1 MRLKR
6 CPNPRRLLT
15 AISAGLL
22 TGLMVLPVAAS
33 TTRNLLDPQLSQWET
48 YLSYRHQD
56 SYNGS
61 QPIDAAGQ
69 AIAPLGLFPGLD
81 PYGVFTLVQQDG
93 ETVLRVSGEI
103 YGALTSKQSFRNYHL
118 TLQYRFGEKKWPP
131 RLHKLKDSGIL
142 YHANGPHGQE
152 YFRSWMLSQ
161 EFQIMQGHTGD
172 YWQQANSAIDV
183 RAFQPEGEMNAVA
196 DTSQPFIATGRTS
209 GGPGFVMRQRN
220 AEKPDNQWNTV
231 ELICFE
237 GQSLHIV
244 NGEVVMVLKN
254 SRYHQDGRDVPMWQG
269 KIQLQSEA
277 AEVFYKDIRLQA
289 LHQLPAQYAGFF
301 DEL

>member
-1 MRLKR
+1 MKLKLRL
-6 CPNPRRLLT
+6 
-15 AISAGLL
+15 SGLL
-22 TGLMVLPVAAS
+22 FVTSLVTAFVALPLAAS
-33 TTRNLLDPQLSQWET
+33 PQLSLLDPTLSQWET
-48 YLSYRHQD
+48 YLSYRHQEQ
-56 SYNGS
+56 YNGS
-61 QPIDAAGQ
+61 QPTDAAGKPL
-69 AIAPLGLFPGLD
+69 APLGLFPGLD
-81 PYGVFTLVQQDG
+81 PHGVFTLQQQGG

-103 YGALTSKQSFRNYHL
+103 YGALTSKQTFRNYHL
-118 TLQYRFGEKKWPP
+118 TLQYRWGEKKWPP
-131 RLHKLKDSGIL
+131 RLQKLKDSGIL

-172 YWQQANSAIDV
+172 YWQQANSAIDI

-196 DTSQPFIATGRTS
+196 DTIQPFLATGRAS

-244 NGEVVMVLKN
+244 NGQVVMVLKN
-254 SRYHQDGRDVPMWQG
+254 SRYQQDGRDMPMWEG

-277 AEVFYKDIRLQA
+277 AEVFYKKIRLQP
-289 LHQLPAQYAGFF
+289 LDQLPAQYAGYF
-301 DEL
+301 

>member
-1 MRLKR
+1 MKLKL
-6 CPNPRRLLT
+6 RR
-15 AISAGLL
+15 SGLL
-22 TGLMVLPVAAS
+22 FVTSLVTAFVALPLAAS
-33 TTRNLLDPQLSQWET
+33 PQLSLLDPTLSQWET
-48 YLSYRHQD
+48 YLSYRHQEQ
-56 SYNGS
+56 YNGS
-61 QPIDAAGQ
+61 QPTDAAGKPL
-69 AIAPLGLFPGLD
+69 APLGLFPGLD
-81 PYGVFTLVQQDG
+81 PHAVFTLQQQGG

-103 YGALTSKQSFRNYHL
+103 YGALTSKQTFRNYHL
-118 TLQYRFGEKKWPP
+118 TLQYRWGEKKWPP
-131 RLHKLKDSGIL
+131 RLQKLKDSGIL

-196 DTSQPFIATGRTS
+196 DTIQPFLATGRAS

-220 AEKPDNQWNTV
+220 AEQPDNQWNTV

-244 NGEVVMVLKN
+244 NGQVVMC
-254 SRYHQDGRDVPMWQG
+254 
-269 KIQLQSEA
+269 
-277 AEVFYKDIRLQA
+277 
-289 LHQLPAQYAGFF
+289 
-301 DEL
+301 

>member
-1 MRLKR
+1 MKLKL
-6 CPNPRRLLT
+6 RR
-15 AISAGLL
+15 SGLL
-22 TGLMVLPVAAS
+22 FVTSLVTAFVALPLAAS
-33 TTRNLLDPQLSQWET
+33 PQLSLLDPTLSQWET
-48 YLSYRHQD
+48 YLSYRHQEQ
-56 SYNGS
+56 YNGS
-61 QPIDAAGQ
+61 QPTDAAGKPL
-69 AIAPLGLFPGLD
+69 APLGLFPGLD
-81 PYGVFTLVQQDG
+81 PHAVFTLQQQDG

-118 TLQYRFGEKKWPP
+118 TLQYRWGEKKWPP
-131 RLHKLKDSGIL
+131 RLQKLKDSGIL

-172 YWQQANSAIDV
+172 YWQQANSAIDI

-196 DTSQPFIATGRTS
+196 DTIQPFLATGRAS

-244 NGEVVMVLKN
+244 NGQVVMVLKN
-254 SRYHQDGRDVPMWQG
+254 SRYQQDGRDMPMWEG

-277 AEVFYKDIRLQA
+277 AEVFYKNIRLQP
-289 LHQLPAQYAGFF
+289 LDKLPAQYAGYF
-301 DEL
+301 

>member
-1 MRLKR
+1 MRSKL
-6 CPNPRRLLT
+6 CQSVVLSLT
-15 AISAGLL
+15 VLTTGFTTLPLAARTELSMLTPGLTL
-22 TGLMVLPVAAS
+22 
-33 TTRNLLDPQLSQWET
+33 WET

-61 QPIDAAGQ
+61 QPTDATGKP
-69 AIAPLGLFPGLD
+69 IAPLGLFPGLD

-93 ETVLRVSGEI
+93 AMVLRVSGEI
-103 YGALTSKQSFRNYHL
+103 YGALTTKQNFRNYRL
-118 TLQYRFGEKKWPP
+118 TLQYRWGEKKWPP
-131 RLHKLKDSGIL
+131 RLQKLKDSGIL

-172 YWQQANSAIDV
+172 YWQQANSAIDI
-183 RAFQPEGEMNAVA
+183 RAFQPEGDMNAVA
-196 DTSQPFIATGRTS
+196 DHRQPFLRTGRGS
-209 GGPGFVMRQRN
+209 GGPGFVMRQLN

-244 NGEVVMVLKN
+244 NGQVVMVLKN
-254 SRYHQDGRDVPMWQG
+254 SRYHQNGRDIPMWQG

-277 AEVFYKDIRLQA
+277 AEVFYKNIRLQE
-289 LHQLPAQYAGFF
+289 LDKLPAQYAGYF
-301 DEL
+301 

>member
-1 MRLKR
+1 MNMRQ
-6 CPNPRRLLT
+6 NARRLLT
-15 AISAGLL
+15 GLIAG
-22 TGLMVLPVAAS
+22 VAAS
-33 TTRNLLDPQLSQWET
+33 FLAAPLAASPAINLLDPQLNQWET
-48 YLSYRHQD
+48 YLSYRHQE
-56 SYNGS
+56 SYNGK
-61 QPIDAAGQ
+61 QPTDAAGKPV
-69 AIAPLGLFPGLD
+69 APLGLFPGLD
-81 PYGVFTLVQQDG
+81 PHGVFTLVQQDG

-131 RLHKLKDSGIL
+131 RLQKLKDSGIL
-142 YHANGPHGQE
+142 YHANGEHGRE

-172 YWQQANSAIDV
+172 YWQQADSAIDI

-196 DTSQPFIATGRTS
+196 DVTQPFLQAGRGS
-209 GGPGFVMRQRN
+209 GGPGFVMRQIN
-220 AEKPDNQWNTV
+220 AEKRDNQWNTV

-244 NGEVVMVLKN
+244 NGQVVMVLKN
-254 SRYHQDGRDVPMWQG
+254 SRYHQNGQDVPMWQG

-277 AEVFYKDIRLQA
+277 AEVFYKNIHLQP
-289 LHQLPAQYAGFF
+289 LDKMPAQYAGYF
-301 DEL
+301 

>member
-1 MRLKR
+1 MKLKLRL
-6 CPNPRRLLT
+6 
-15 AISAGLL
+15 SGLL
-22 TGLMVLPVAAS
+22 FVTSLVTAFVALPLAAS
-33 TTRNLLDPQLSQWET
+33 PQLSLLDPTLSQWET
-48 YLSYRHQD
+48 YLSYRHQEQ
-56 SYNGS
+56 YNGS
-61 QPIDAAGQ
+61 QPTDAAGKPL
-69 AIAPLGLFPGLD
+69 APLGLFPGLD
-81 PYGVFTLVQQDG
+81 PHGVFTLQQQDG

-118 TLQYRFGEKKWPP
+118 TLQYRWGEKKWPP
-131 RLHKLKDSGIL
+131 RLQKLKDSGIL

-172 YWQQANSAIDV
+172 YWQQANSAIDI
-183 RAFQPEGEMNAVA
+183 RAFRPEGEMNAVA
-196 DTSQPFIATGRTS
+196 DTIQPFLATGRAS
-209 GGPGFVMRQRN
+209 GGPGFVMRQLN

-244 NGEVVMVLKN
+244 NGQVVMVLKN
-254 SRYHQDGRDVPMWQG
+254 SRYQQDGRDIPMWEG

-277 AEVFYKDIRLQA
+277 AEVFYKNIRLQPLA
-289 LHQLPAQYAGFF
+289 QLPAQYAGFF
-301 DEL
+301 

>member
-1 MRLKR
+1 MKLKLRL
-6 CPNPRRLLT
+6 
-15 AISAGLL
+15 SGLL
-22 TGLMVLPVAAS
+22 FVTSLVTAFVALPLAAS
-33 TTRNLLDPQLSQWET
+33 PQLSLLDPTLSQWET
-48 YLSYRHQD
+48 YLSYRHQEQ
-56 SYNGS
+56 YNGS
-61 QPIDAAGQ
+61 QPTDAAGKPL
-69 AIAPLGLFPGLD
+69 APLGLFPGLD
-81 PYGVFTLVQQDG
+81 PHGVFTLQQQDG

-118 TLQYRFGEKKWPP
+118 TLQYRWGEKKWPP
-131 RLHKLKDSGIL
+131 RLQKLKDSGIL

-172 YWQQANSAIDV
+172 YWQQANSNIDI

-196 DTSQPFIATGRTS
+196 DTTQPFLTTGRAS
-209 GGPGFVMRQRN
+209 GGPGFVQRQLN
-220 AEKPDNQWNTV
+220 AEKPSNQWNTV

-244 NGEVVMVLKN
+244 NGQVVMVLKN
-254 SRYHQDGRDVPMWQG
+254 SRYQQDGRDIPMWEG

-277 AEVFYKDIRLQA
+277 AEVFYKNIRLQPLA
-289 LHQLPAQYAGFF
+289 QLPAQYAGFF
-301 DEL
+301 

>member
-1 MRLKR
+1 MKLKL
-6 CPNPRRLLT
+6 RR
-15 AISAGLL
+15 SGLL
-22 TGLMVLPVAAS
+22 LAIGLVTGFAVLPLAAKPTLS
-33 TTRNLLDPQLSQWET
+33 LLDPTLSQWET
-48 YLSYRHQD
+48 YLSYRHQEN
-56 SYNGS
+56 YNGS
-61 QPIDAAGQ
+61 QPTDAAGKPL
-69 AIAPLGLFPGLD
+69 APLGVFPGLD
-81 PYGVFTLVQQDG
+81 PHGVFTLVQQDG

-131 RLHKLKDSGIL
+131 RLDKLKDSGIL

-172 YWQQANSAIDV
+172 YWQQANSAIDI

-196 DTSQPFIATGRTS
+196 DVTQPFLKTGRGS
-209 GGPGFVMRQRN
+209 GGPGFVMRQFN

-244 NGEVVMVLKN
+244 NGQVVMVLKN
-254 SRYHQDGRDVPMWQG
+254 SRSQQDGRDVEMWQG

-277 AEVFYKDIRLQA
+277 AEVFYKNIRLQP
-289 LHQLPAQYAGFF
+289 LDKLPAQYAGYF
-301 DEL
+301 

>member
-1 MRLKR
+1 MAIKLYQSAV
-6 CPNPRRLLT
+6 LLMT
-15 AISAGLL
+15 GLL
-22 TGLMVLPVAAS
+22 AGFTALPLAAS
-33 TTRNLLDPQLSQWET
+33 PAVSLLDPTLSQWET
-48 YLSYRHQD
+48 YLSYRHQE

-61 QPIDAAGQ
+61 QPTDTAGKPL
-69 AIAPLGLFPGLD
+69 APLGVFPGLD
-81 PYGVFTLVQQDG
+81 PHGVFTLVQQDG

-131 RLHKLKDSGIL
+131 RLQKLKDSGIL
-142 YHANGPHGQE
+142 YHANGSHGQE

-172 YWQQANSAIDV
+172 YWQQANSAIDI

-196 DTSQPFIATGRTS
+196 DSSQPFLAAGRGT
-209 GGPGFVMRQRN
+209 GGPGFVMRQLN

-244 NGEVVMVLKN
+244 NGQVVMVLKN
-254 SRYHQDGRDVPMWQG
+254 SRYHRDGRDIPMWQG

-277 AEVFYKDIRLQA
+277 AEVFYKDIRLQPLDA
-289 LHQLPAQYAGFF
+289 LPAQYRGYF
-301 DEL
+301 

>member
-1 MRLKR
+1 MKLNLRLFSM
-6 CPNPRRLLT
+6 LLAT
-15 AISAGLL
+15 SLVMGFAA
-22 TGLMVLPVAAS
+22 LPLAAS
-33 TTRNLLDPQLSQWET
+33 PQLNLLDPTLSQWET
-48 YLSYRHQD
+48 YLSYRHLEQ
-56 SYNGS
+56 YNGS
-61 QPIDAAGQ
+61 QPTDAGGKP
-69 AIAPLGLFPGLD
+69 IAPLGLFPGLD
-81 PYGVFTLVQQDG
+81 PHGVFTLVQQDG

-131 RLHKLKDSGIL
+131 RLQKLKDSGIL
-142 YHANGPHGQE
+142 YHANGEHGQE

-172 YWQQANSAIDV
+172 YWQQADSAIDI

-196 DTSQPFIATGRTS
+196 DVTQPFLKTGRGS
-209 GGPGFVMRQRN
+209 GGPGFVMRQLN

-244 NGEVVMVLKN
+244 NGQVVMVLKN
-254 SRYHQDGRDVPMWQG
+254 SRYHQNGQDMPMRQG

-277 AEVFYKDIRLQA
+277 AEVFYKNIH
-289 LHQLPAQYAGFF
+289 LHPLDKLPAQYAGYF
-301 DEL
+301 

>member
-1 MRLKR
+1 MKLKLRL
-6 CPNPRRLLT
+6 
-15 AISAGLL
+15 SGLL
-22 TGLMVLPVAAS
+22 FVTSLVTAFVALPLAAS
-33 TTRNLLDPQLSQWET
+33 PQLSLLDPTLSQWET
-48 YLSYRHQD
+48 YLSYRHQEQ
-56 SYNGS
+56 YNGS
-61 QPIDAAGQ
+61 QPTDAAGKPL
-69 AIAPLGLFPGLD
+69 APLGLFPGLD
-81 PYGVFTLVQQDG
+81 PHGVFTLQRQDG

-103 YGALTSKQSFRNYHL
+103 YGALTSKQNFRNYHL
-118 TLQYRFGEKKWPP
+118 TLQYRWGEKKWPP
-131 RLHKLKDSGIL
+131 RLQKLKDSGIL

-172 YWQQANSAIDV
+172 YWQQANSAIDI

-196 DTSQPFIATGRTS
+196 DTLQPFLATGRAS
-209 GGPGFVMRQRN
+209 GGPGFVMRQLN

-244 NGEVVMVLKN
+244 NGQVVMVLKN
-254 SRYHQDGRDVPMWQG
+254 SRYQQDGRDMPMWEG

-277 AEVFYKDIRLQA
+277 AEVFYKNIRLQPLA
-289 LHQLPAQYAGFF
+289 QLPAQYAGYF
-301 DEL
+301 

>member
-1 MRLKR
+1 MKFKLRL
-6 CPNPRRLLT
+6 
-15 AISAGLL
+15 SGLL
-22 TGLMVLPVAAS
+22 LATSLVTAFVALPLAAKPVLS
-33 TTRNLLDPQLSQWET
+33 LLDPTLSQWET
-48 YLSYRHQD
+48 YLSYRHQEQ
-56 SYNGS
+56 YNGS
-61 QPIDAAGQ
+61 QPTDAAGKPL
-69 AIAPLGLFPGLD
+69 APLGLFPGLD
-81 PYGVFTLVQQDG
+81 PHGVFTLQQQDG

-118 TLQYRFGEKKWPP
+118 TLQYRWGEKKWPP
-131 RLHKLKDSGIL
+131 RLQKLKDSGIL

-172 YWQQANSAIDV
+172 YWQQANSAIDI

-196 DTSQPFIATGRTS
+196 DTIQPFLATGRAS

-244 NGEVVMVLKN
+244 NGQVVMVLKN
-254 SRYHQDGRDVPMWQG
+254 SRYQQDGRDIPMWEG

-277 AEVFYKDIRLQA
+277 AEVFYKNIRLQPLA
-289 LHQLPAQYAGFF
+289 QLPAQYAGFF
-301 DEL
+301 